1 MKTIPTVIICAI
13 LSLSIGIA
21 AAAPLLVS
29 ELNIT
34 PFPRLPDGPK
44 ADASISVVYANFEV
58 NPGKEYIEGQQMATQ
73 ILDYEI
79 ILNVTNLSD
88 FGSEITRLGIIAAQ
102 DIYATPAN
110 VGFLRLIA
118 ESDQGGGMCSS
129 TDSVSDDIFPG
140 TNWMSWS
147 SYENGTTIAGGSGLV
162 TGVWLDGAWINV
174 TWIPGTRYS
183 SWPGLPSD
191 QFAENSTVK
200 YYPIKTWSEKWP
212 TTKTVPSLPQNA
224 TSEGTWIE
232 GVPIIEMHNITIA
245 QGKTVDVSTVTGIFI
260 NGTWVDVT
268 GRVTTPHQ
276 ELCIRAVNT
285 IAGEKR
291 CFGTEPPCDLT
302 NATDSENQSNLDP
315 ENQPLSYP
323 AWMRFVT
330 FTQTG
335 EDQFDNYWEP
345 HQSRLIMLKGTR
357 EVQPNL
363 GIESLATGQITL
375 LAEQFNHV
383 QDPTI
388 NNTEVYTYSG
398 GHWLNRVAL
407 QKTTN
412 GYLYSTLGDQTFV
425 TDRFGEV
432 FLEPRS

>member
-1 MKTIPTVIICAI
+1 MKTTATIIICAV
-13 LSLSIGIA
+13 LSLTIGIA
-21 AAAPLLVS
+21 AASPLLIS

-34 PFPRLPDGPK
+34 PYPRLPDGPK
-44 ADASISVVYANFEV
+44 ADASINVVYANFEV
-58 NPGKEYIEGQQMATQ
+58 NPGKEYIKGQQMATQ
-73 ILDYEI
+73 NLDYEI

-88 FGSEITRLGIIAAQ
+88 FGSEITRIGIIAAQ
-102 DIYATPAN
+102 DIYVAPAD
-110 VGFLRLIA
+110 VGFLSFIA
-118 ESDQGGGMCSS
+118 ESDQSGGMC
-129 TDSVSDDIFPG
+129 SVSDDIAPG
-140 TNWMSWS
+140 TDWLSWS
-147 SYENGTTIAGGSGLV
+147 HYKNDITIAGGSGLV

-174 TWIPGTRYS
+174 TWIPGTKCDP
-183 SWPGLPSD
+183 WPELTSE

-200 YYPIKTWSEKWP
+200 SHPIETWSEKWP

-232 GVPIIEMHNITIA
+232 GVPLIEMHNITTA
-245 QGKTVDVSTVTGIFI
+245 QGKTVDISTVTGIFI

-268 GRVTTPHQ
+268 GRVATQHQ
-276 ELCIRAVNT
+276 ELCVRAVNT

-302 NATDSENQSNLDP
+302 NTTDSGNQSNLYP
-315 ENQPLSYP
+315 ENQPFPYA

-335 EDQFDNYWEP
+335 EDQFDSYWEP

-383 QDPTI
+383 QDPSI
-388 NNTEVYTYSG
+388 NNNEVYTYSG
-398 GHWLNRVAL
+398 GHWLNRVSL

-425 TDRFGEV
+425 TDRFGVEV
-432 FLEPRS
+432 FLKPRS